1 MAPKKGASY
10 YKTIKGVRYDK
21 QLLEQAEK
29 AAKDSPVSEAE
40 AKALWT
46 SAQDGNVVTKTEQRT
61 LRYAMKEMKFA
72 EAASAYLEKELKGL
86 STGTSY
92 YKEVGGVKYDRE
104 LFEAAAELAKSGTQI
119 SLTDAKDLWEQALD
133 GSGVTQTEAKTLE
146 YALKEHKW
154 SAPAKKYIEEQ
165 LAKVTKK
172 ADDTPAEEKKE
183 EEKKDDDDSGEDID
197 EPAKPAEKSGDVEM
211 KDANG
216 GGGKA
221 LSPEE
226 RERRKREKEQKRKAD
241 KRKKNKE
248 NKKKSKEADRKEKLI
263 AFAQGKGPA
272 PAAKGKPQKGPEAK
286 AKAKAAEKKEDNEDD
301 IEIDYVVPEVLEGMD
316 DAFQSVKERFTPA
329 EPEEKDEDNMSDD
342 GEDKPKKRSKPKTS
356 LLEEAEDS
364 DNENDDDGE
373 PKSKKS
379 RKLGV
384 RMSVAELKTLV
395 KRPDVVEVWD
405 TTSIDPKLLVYL
417 KAYRNT
423 CSVPR
428 HWCSKRRYMAGKR
441 GVEKPPF
448 KLPEYIEATGISKIR
463 QAIMERISE
472 QSLKAKNREKMHPK
486 MGKLDIDYQVLH
498 DAFFKF
504 AKKPPLTRHND
515 MYYEG
520 KEYEAK
526 MMTKRPGQLSAAIK
540 EALGMAED
548 APPPWLINMQRYGPP
563 PAYPGLK
570 IPGLNAPIPQGAEYG
585 YHPGGW
591 GKPPVDE
598 FGNPLY
604 GDWRQDQAPTP
615 AAPEDTTLWG
625 EVEDFDDDDDDED
638 GEGGV
643 EKDGMATPMLGTQT
657 PLIGTGSATPVMSR
671 DGGTRSISG
680 VSSITSGLDTPGA
693 GGSRGKRGGIASVS
707 GISSASLT
715 PTPQLF
721 QVLEEQKARS
731 SKGMFPSSQSYKVR
745 SRGSATPMAGVG
757 SSGTGTPIAGI
768 GTPIGGIGTPHGIST
783 PHGIGTPGMG
793 TPGIGTRTPH
803 GYGTPGIGTRTP
815 HGIGTPHGVST
826 PQGYGT
832 RTPGVGTPIGGIGT
846 PHVGGISTP
855 IGGIATPV
863 GGIATPVGG
872 IATPVGG
879 IATPVGGIATPVGG
893 IATPVGGIATPTG
906 LPGNMAPTPLG
917 GADTPGPVTMSLN
930 PQDVETEGI
939 LTADIIR
946 QQLKQHEEA
955 AAKAKLAAGQKEVAP
970 RGGAKEGKK
979 KKDKSNKFK
988 F

>member
-1 MAPKKGASY
+1 MALVRKGSQ
-10 YKTIKGVRYDK
+10 YKQIEGVKYEK
-21 QLLEQAEK
+21 QLLEEAEK
-29 AAKDSPVSEAE
+29 NAADGQVSLPEARN
-40 AKALWT
+40 LWKM
-46 SAQDGNVVTKTEQRT
+46 AQDGGKVTATELRT
-61 LRYAMKEMKFA
+61 LKYI
-72 EAASAYLEKELKGL
+72 LEKLKF
-86 STGTSY
+86 TG
-92 YKEVGGVKYDRE
+92 
-104 LFEAAAELAKSGTQI
+104 
-119 SLTDAKDLWEQALD
+119 
-133 GSGVTQTEAKTLE
+133 
-146 YALKEHKW
+146 
-154 SAPAKKYIEEQ
+154 PAKKFLQAEVDKIAEPKE
-165 LAKVTKK
+165 
-172 ADDTPAEEKKE
+172 DEEEKEAGEEAEKE
-183 EEKKDDDDSGEDID
+183 EEPEKSKDDEEKTEEKKDDEEADKAKDDDSGEDMD
-197 EPAKPAEKSGDVEM
+197 EP
-211 KDANG
+211 
-216 GGGKA
+216 
-221 LSPEE
+221 
-226 RERRKREKEQKRKAD
+226 
-241 KRKKNKE
+241 
-248 NKKKSKEADRKEKLI
+248 
-263 AFAQGKGPA
+263 
-272 PAAKGKPQKGPEAK
+272 
-286 AKAKAAEKKEDNEDD
+286 AAEKKDEEMKPAEEEKEKEKEEDKKAEEPAVVSTEKTDEEKREEKKRQKESAERQKKAEKRKKQKEKKKAAKEEEAKERLKSGKPLPVKGKGKAKGKVIAPKAEPKKKEVDDIDD
-301 IEIDYVVPEVLEGMD
+301 IEIDYVVPEVLEGME
-316 DAFQSVKERFTPA
+316 DAFQAVKDRFTPP
-329 EPEEKDEDNMSDD
+329 EPEDQKKEEEEDEDE
-342 GEDKPKKRSKPKTS
+342 EDKPKKRAKPKTS

-364 DNENDDDGE
+364 DDDEDE
-373 PKSKKS
+373 PKSKKK
-379 RKLGV
+379 RKIMS

-448 KLPEYIEATGISKIR
+448 KLPEFIEATGISKIR
-463 QAIMERISE
+463 QAIMDKIAD
-472 QSLKAKNREKMHPK
+472 QSLKAKNREKVHPK

-504 AKKPPLTRHND
+504 AKKPLLTKHSD

-526 MMTKRPGQLSAAIK
+526 MMTKRPGQLSAAMK
-540 EALGMAED
+540 EALGMAEG

-570 IPGLNAPIPQGAEYG
+570 IPGLNAPIPTGAEYG

-604 GDWRQDQAPTP
+604 GDWRQDQAPVPTQ
-615 AAPEDTTLWG
+615 PEDTTLWG
-625 EVEDFDDDDDDED
+625 EVEDFDDEEDDDDD
-638 GEGGV
+638 GVGGA

-657 PLIGTGSATPVMSR
+657 PLIGSGNATPIMNR

-680 VSSITSGLDTPGA
+680 VSSITSGMDTPS
-693 GGSRGKRGGIASVS
+693 GGSHTKSKRGGIASVS

-731 SKGMFPSSQSYKVR
+731 SKGMFPSGQQYKMR
-745 SRGSATPMAGVG
+745 GRGSATPLGGIG

-768 GTPIGGIGTPHGIST
+768 GTPIGGIGTPH
-783 PHGIGTPGMG
+783 
-793 TPGIGTRTPH
+793 
-803 GYGTPGIGTRTP
+803 
-815 HGIGTPHGVST
+815 V
-826 PQGYGT
+826 
-832 RTPGVGTPIGGIGT
+832 
-846 PHVGGISTP
+846 
-855 IGGIATPV
+855 GGIATPV

-893 IATPVGGIATPTG
+893 IATPVGGIATPVGGVATPTG
-906 LPGNMAPTPLG
+906 LPHGAPTPHG

-930 PQDVETEGI
+930 PNDVETEGI

-955 AAKAKLAAGQKEVAP
+955 AAKAKLAAGQKEVEPRKAP
-970 RGGAKEGKK
+970 IKEKK
-979 KKDKSNKFK
+979 KKEKNKFK